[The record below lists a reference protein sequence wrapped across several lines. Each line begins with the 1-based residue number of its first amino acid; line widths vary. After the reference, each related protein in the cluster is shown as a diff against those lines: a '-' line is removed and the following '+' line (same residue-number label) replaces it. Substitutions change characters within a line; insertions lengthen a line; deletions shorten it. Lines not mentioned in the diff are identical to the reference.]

1 MVFDAFIPANYKSD
15 FETLQKSRILVAIIL
30 ICSFIFLTALAW
42 VNFAPD
48 VLADG
53 QLFGNII
60 CSAAIIGYAI
70 CLIFFH
76 YGGSLA
82 NTAHIAITVSY
93 ASIIAG
99 IAVSGG
105 PLFAPA
111 TVMILL
117 PIIMAFILIDKQAG
131 LVWTLIIMI
140 LHIAMVLMHTVGFHY
155 PQLLPDNMLPVQ
167 HLAHWF
173 MAYTAIIALMY
184 FSDAINDKLQQ
195 ALDAKQRHFE
205 HLASHDTLTELANR
219 YQFDS
224 CLNLAIQRSRQ
235 TQKPFALLAIDLD
248 NFKPINDEFGHDA
261 GDTALVEIA
270 QRLKSSVRAHDTV
283 ARLGGD
289 EFAIILEGLSS
300 ISDVERVAE
309 QLVERLKLP
318 VKQLPEQPILG
329 GSIGIALYPM
339 HSKDKEALLKLAD
352 TAMYQAKQ
360 SKGTWQLY
368 QP

>member
-1 MVFDAFIPANYKSD
+1 MVFDAFIPPHHKKD
-15 FETLQKSRILVAIIL
+15 FEFFQKSRILVSIIL

-48 VLADG
+48 VVPAG

-60 CSAAIIGYAI
+60 CSAAIIGYTI
-70 CLIFFH
+70 CLVSFH
-76 YGGSLA
+76 YGGSLSSV
-82 NTAHIAITVSY
+82 AHIAIAVSY
-93 ASIIAG
+93 ASILAG

-117 PIIMAFILIDKQAG
+117 PIIMAFILIGKQAG

-140 LHIAMVLMHTVGFHY
+140 LHITMVLMHTVGFNY
-155 PQLLPDNMLPVQ
+155 PQLLPDTMLPVQ

-173 MAYTAIIALMY
+173 MAYTAIIGLMY

-219 YQFDS
+219 FQFDN
-224 CLNLAIQRSRQ
+224 CLTLATQRSKQ
-235 TQKPFALLAIDLD
+235 SQKPFALLAIDLD

-261 GDTALVEIA
+261 GDIVLKEIA
-270 QRLKSSVRAHDTV
+270 RRLKNSIRNSDTV

-300 ISDVERVAE
+300 VTDVEKIAKHLSMQLKQPIE
-309 QLVERLKLP
+309 QLKSR
-318 VKQLPEQPILG
+318 PILG
-329 GSIGIALYPM
+329 GSIGIALYPI
-339 HSKDKEALLKLAD
+339 HSNNKELLLKYAD

-368 QP
+368 QT